1 MKTMPRKQ
9 LEEIILG
16 VLDENPGLILDFH
29 KPVARG
35 EGGYHPPE
43 GAESPDC
50 MVCVWKMQG
59 NANPGRA
66 NMLRKGAKTLLFS
79 TACK

>member
-1 MKTMPRKQ
+1 MKTMPREQ

-29 KPVARG
+29 KPVAIHLR
-35 EGGYHPPE
+35 
-43 GAESPDC
+43 
-50 MVCVWKMQG
+50 VLKMQG